1 MSSFIQY
8 FPSAYF
14 VGGVGGAEVKESAL
28 VRGRI
33 LAEPEEVQDGMMCGQ
48 SRGCP
53 RPQKALATI
62 HLLVRNRGT
71 AIFMTK

>member
-14 VGGVGGAEVKESAL
+14 VGGVGAVEVKESAL

-33 LAEPEEVQDGMMCGQ
+33 LAVPEEGQDGMMCG
-48 SRGCP
+48 
-53 RPQKALATI
+53 
-62 HLLVRNRGT
+62 
-71 AIFMTK
+71 